1 MPEKIKKQKLFLN
14 YIVSAFP
21 QNKLSEMIWVLAGQV
36 INLLFGFALVKIIST
51 LGTHVF
57 GEYSLL
63 MTIAALLGMIFYGP
77 VTQGF
82 LRYYYH
88 YDNESRAG
96 SFVRLVY
103 DILFYSS
110 LIVLFLS
117 LILSFYMSYSSG
129 WAIYAFMLFGFFIVL
144 LKLTEFFNSFLNL
157 LRKRKENSILQAI
170 EKILIISLLAGL
182 LASSEITLYRT
193 LAAYSCVMIS
203 FITIKFFYLRKL
215 LPGKDIALQHS
226 PLDERKK
233 MFSTLL
239 TYVLP
244 FLIWGLT
251 GWLQLNSEK
260 WIMAEL
266 LSTKDVGIYAVM
278 MSLISAFVIVPNTT
292 ISDFASPIIFQKFSN
307 MTDKDAINAGV
318 KNVFLSVVLSIFIL
332 IFSVLLTLFFGEQ
345 LILLISSP
353 DFTIYY
359 YLLPLLVLG
368 AGLFYI
374 GQTFCFLG
382 MGLNKPKKYL
392 FPKVLVGILSPL
404 LNFYFI
410 NFWGINGVAYSTLV
424 IGFIYLVHISIINL
438 LMLKELKKQET
449 LTEINNS

>member
-1 MPEKIKKQKLFLN
+1 MPDKIKKRKLLWN
-14 YIVSAFP
+14 YIVSAVP
-21 QNKLSEMIWVLAGQV
+21 QGKLSEMIWVLFGQA
-36 INLLFGFALVKIIST
+36 INLLFGFGLVKIIST
-51 LGTHVF
+51 LGAGVF

-77 VTQGF
+77 ITQGF

-88 YDNESRAG
+88 YKNESKANG
-96 SFVRLVY
+96 FVRLVY
-103 DILFYSS
+103 NILLYFS
-110 LIVLFLS
+110 LAVL
-117 LILSFYMSYSSG
+117 LIAVFLSFYMNYYSG
-129 WAIYAFMLFGFFIVL
+129 WEIYAFVLFGLFVVL

-157 LRKRKENSILQAI
+157 LRKRKENSMLQTI
-170 EKILIISLLAGL
+170 EKLLIVALLVILLAL
-182 LASSEITLYRT
+182 SEITLYRT
-193 LAAYSCVMIS
+193 LIVYSAVMFS
-203 FITIKFFYLRKL
+203 FIIIKFLYLKKF
-215 LPGKDIALQHS
+215 LPQKESSLKHFIS
-226 PLDERKK
+226 IEKKK
-233 MFSTLL
+233 MTSTLL
-239 TYVLP
+239 VYVLP

-278 MSLISAFVIVPNTT
+278 MSLISAFIIVPNTT
-292 ISDFASPIIFQKFSN
+292 ISDFATPIIFQKFSN
-307 MTDKDAINAGV
+307 LADDKSVKAGI
-318 KNVFLSVVLSIFIL
+318 KNVFMSVVLSILIL
-332 IFSVLLTLFFGEQ
+332 IFSVVITFTLGKQ

-359 YLLPLLVLG
+359 QLLPLLVFG
-368 AGLFYI
+368 SGLFYI

-410 NFWGINGVAYSTLV
+410 NFWGINGVAYSTLL
-424 IGFIYLVHISIINL
+424 IGLIYLVHISVINL
-438 LMLKELKKQET
+438 FMLKEIKRPEV
-449 LTEINNS
+449 